1 VARHPPDKPGDD
13 VGCGATERQVLPDH
27 GGGGYRRRLP
37 VPSADDRHYHDAV
50 AFPHPP
56 AAAERALTALVR
68 EHPDLASILERA
80 GPLPWRT
87 RTPGFPGLL
96 QAIVA
101 QMISNQAAAAIW
113 GRLRALPGVLEPEGL
128 LALPDDDLRGAGLS
142 RPKVA
147 HARILAEAFRTGSLS
162 AAALEVMDNAEAIAA
177 IAAVKGLGTWT
188 AEIYLLFALQRL
200 DVFPAGDIALA
211 AAAAELKGLAVRP
224 DPRTLR
230 TLAEAWQPARS
241 LAARLLWHHWRY
253 LTGRPALDDFP
264 V

>member
-1 VARHPPDKPGDD
+1 LLQAVASDYVVRMR
-13 VGCGATERQVLPDH
+13 ATYAFWR
-27 GGGGYRRRLP
+27 GRP
-37 VPSADDRHYHDAV
+37 VPQASDPPYYIAV
-50 AFPHPP
+50 AFPLPP
-56 AAAERALTALVR
+56 AAAEHALKAQIR
-68 EHPDLASILERA
+68 EHADLGSILDRA

-113 GRLRALPGVLEPEGL
+113 GRLRALPGALQPEGL
-128 LALPDDDLRGAGLS
+128 LALPDDDLRAAGLS
-142 RPKVA
+142 RPKVT
-147 HARILAEAFRTGSLS
+147 HARILAEAFCTGSLS
-162 AAALEVMDNAEAIAA
+162 AVALEAMENEEAIAT
-177 IAAVKGLGTWT
+177 IAAVKGLGIWT

-211 AAAAELKGLAVRP
+211 AATAELKRLDARP
-224 DPRTLR
+224 DPKALR
-230 TLAEAWQPARS
+230 TLAEAWRPARS